1 MPIFSQGDV
10 VRVPFPYT
18 DRTTRQRRPALVV
31 SAGHLGRD
39 GTLLWV
45 AMITSAENAPWP
57 RDVAL
62 PTSPERTGLR
72 APSVVR
78 PSKLATIEA
87 SHAEPLGNVEPRVLE
102 EVLGAICEQLGS
114 ISNEAAHS

>member
-1 MPIFSQGDV
+1 MPIFRQGDV

-31 SAGHLGRD
+31 SAGHIGRD

-45 AMITSAENAPWP
+45 AMITSAEHAPWP
-57 RDVAL
+57 HDVSL
-62 PTSPERTGLR
+62 SPSLEQTGLR

-87 SHAEPLGNVEPRVLE
+87 SHADRLGDVGRTDLDRVL
-102 EVLGAICEQLGS
+102 GMIAEQMGKRG
-114 ISNEAAHS
+114 

>member
-1 MPIFSQGDV
+1 M

-45 AMITSAENAPWP
+45 AMITSTENAPWP
-57 RDVAL
+57 HDVAL
-62 PTSPERTGLR
+62 SVSSERTDLR

-87 SHAEPLGNVEPRVLE
+87 SHAEPLGDVGRELLDL
-102 EVLGAICEQLGS
+102 VLGAIGEQMGINS
-114 ISNEAAHS
+114 TAAASA